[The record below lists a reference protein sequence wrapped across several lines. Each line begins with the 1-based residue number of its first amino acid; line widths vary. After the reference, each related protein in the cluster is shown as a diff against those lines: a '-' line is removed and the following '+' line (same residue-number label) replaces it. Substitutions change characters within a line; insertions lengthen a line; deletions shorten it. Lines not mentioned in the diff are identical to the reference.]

1 MRSRTLDIL
10 ALSETRLDNTFTDS
24 AVSIEGYTLVRRD
37 RCRSGGGVA
46 MYIRNVIDYK
56 IRSDLSDPDLEFL
69 CIEIQNPK
77 AKPFLLSNWYRP
89 PNSPVEL
96 FDKFEALLGKIE
108 AENVESNILGDI
120 NNVNSETSFINCGV
134 TQGSILGSLLFLLY
148 INDLPNCNL
157 LSEVRMYADDPNLTF
172 ASKDSEELFSSLTS
186 DLGNLKQWLDSNRLS
201 LNVLKTKCLFTG
213 TRRKI
218 SLLPSE
224 LHIYLDGHSIE
235 RVNSYRCLGVQVDET
250 LSWEAH
256 ILEVVGKVAKV
267 LAALRRLRQICPQ
280 STLVTIY
287 KSLILPHFDY
297 CTAVWSSIGNGLSQK
312 LEKLQNR
319 AARIITGS
327 SWDARSAPILH
338 TLKWNSLA
346 DRRAKQL
353 KSLMFKTVN
362 HLVPEYLCD
371 KFANVNT
378 IHRHNLRGAQHNL
391 FVPRPNTEALK
402 KSFCYRGAVSWNSL
416 SAEAKQAT
424 TLNNFY
430 SAIL

>member
-1 MRSRTLDIL
+1 MGCLKVQS
-10 ALSETRLDNTFTDS
+10 
-24 AVSIEGYTLVRRD
+24 
-37 RCRSGGGVA
+37 
-46 MYIRNVIDYK
+46 
-56 IRSDLSDPDLEFL
+56 
-69 CIEIQNPK
+69 
-77 AKPFLLSNWYRP
+77 
-89 PNSPVEL
+89 
-96 FDKFEALLGKIE
+96 LGP
-108 AENVESNILGDI
+108 
-120 NNVNSETSFINCGV
+120 
-134 TQGSILGSLLFLLY
+134 LLFLPLY
-148 INDLPNCNL
+148 INDLANCNL
-157 LSEVRMYADDPNLTF
+157 LSEVRMCADDTNLTF

-186 DLGNLKQWLDSNRLS
+186 DLGNLKQWLDSNRLG

-213 TRRKI
+213 MRQKI

-224 LHIYLDGHSIE
+224 LHIYLDGYSIE

-256 ILEVVGKVAKV
+256 VFEVVGKVAKV

-297 CTAVWSSIGNGLSQK
+297 CSAVWGCIGNGLSQK

-327 SWDARSAPILH
+327 SWDARSVPILH
-338 TLKWNSLA
+338 AHKWNSLA

-362 HLVPEYLCD
+362 HLVPKYLSD

-378 IHRHNLRGAQHNL
+378 IHRHNL
-391 FVPRPNTEALK
+391 FIPRPNTEALK
-402 KSFCYRGAVSWNSL
+402 KIFCYRVAVTWNSL
-416 SAEAKQAT
+416 SVEAKQAT
-424 TLNNFY
+424 TLNSFY
-430 SAIL
+430 SRSVIV

>member
-1 MRSRTLDIL
+1 MEARFFHTKLLSKYQSGFTPMHSTLTALTDITDNWYVNIDDGL
-10 ALSETRLDNTFTDS
+10 TNAILFIDLKEAFDTIDHEILLSKLELYGFKGAS
-24 AVSIEGYTLVRRD
+24 LKLFRD
-37 RCRSGGGVA
+37 
-46 MYIRNVIDYK
+46 Y
-56 IRSDLSDPDLEFL
+56 LSD
-69 CIEIQNPK
+69 
-77 AKPFLLSNWYRP
+77 RTR
-89 PNSPVEL
+89 VT
-96 FDKFEALLGKIE
+96 
-108 AENVESNILGDI
+108 VI
-120 NNVNSETSFINCGV
+120 NNVTSETSFINCGV
-134 TQGSILGSLLFLLY
+134 SQVSILGPLLFLLY
-148 INDLPNCNL
+148 INDLPNRNL
-157 LSEVRMYADDPNLTF
+157 LSEVRMYADDTNLTF

-213 TRRKI
+213 TRQKI

-256 ILEVVGKVAKV
+256 IFEVVGKVAQV

-297 CTAVWSSIGNGLSQK
+297 CSAVWGCIGNGLSQK

-338 TLKWNSLA
+338 ALKWNSLA
-346 DRRAKQL
+346 DGGAKQL

-362 HLVPEYLCD
+362 HLVPEYLSD
-371 KFANVNT
+371 KFVNVNT

-391 FVPRPNTEALK
+391 FIPRPNTEALK
-402 KSFCYRGAVSWNSL
+402 KSFCYRGAVTWNSL
-416 SAEAKQAT
+416 
-424 TLNNFY
+424 
-430 SAIL
+430 